1 LIEVVIATALAGV
14 AALALYGAIQMGYFM
29 IVSAQQRLDA
39 QSLAFDKALEIFNT
53 YTFETVTMATNLPPI
68 TVSTNSVLP
77 PNSELWVA
85 LYPNVSTSAP
95 YKWDIEVRVKR
106 TRNWMGRTTIL
117 TNDVRFT
124 LSRYAVGR
132 N

>member
-1 LIEVVIATALAGV
+1 
-14 AALALYGAIQMGYFM
+14 MGYFM